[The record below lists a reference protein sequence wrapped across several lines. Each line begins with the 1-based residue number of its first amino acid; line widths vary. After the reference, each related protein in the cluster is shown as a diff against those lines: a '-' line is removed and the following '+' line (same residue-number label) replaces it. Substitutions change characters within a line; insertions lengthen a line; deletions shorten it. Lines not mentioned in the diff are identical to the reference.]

1 MALRTICLRLC
12 TPSSALSPQGPG
24 VAGKPAARRPSN
36 WTGRRGR
43 GTAGSVH
50 VARRVALSA
59 FFVPPGHFYSP
70 IADPEEL
77 SRRRETIFD
86 RNRRELPGID
96 LRDDEQR
103 VWFRR
108 IAAYYADVPFAEE
121 PSEGLR
127 YWYANDQFRHGD
139 AIVLFGMMRHL
150 RPKRVVEVGSG
161 YSSALMLDVNDRFLH
176 RSVGFTFID
185 PYPQRLLSLTGAADL
200 ATHRVIESP
209 VQEVPLDTFAE
220 LEAGD
225 ILFLDS
231 SHVLKTGSDVA
242 HLLFEV
248 LPVLR
253 DGVIVH
259 FHDIQYPFEYP
270 EVWVIRDERNWNE
283 IYAVRAFLQ
292 YNTDFHI
299 VYFSHYMALR
309 HANAVRDAMPLIMKG
324 PGGSL
329 WLRKGRRQ
337 GLPARIGRS
346 LLNRMRPAIRFPA
359 ARAVTGRRA

>member
-1 MALRTICLRLC
+1 M
-12 TPSSALSPQGPG
+12 
-24 VAGKPAARRPSN
+24 RR
-36 WTGRRGR
+36 
-43 GTAGSVH
+43 AV
-50 VARRVALSA
+50 LSA

-70 IADPEEL
+70 MTDPEEL

-86 RNRRELPGID
+86 RGRRELPGID
-96 LRDDEQR
+96 LRDEEQR

-108 IAAYYADVPFAEE
+108 IAAHYADVPFADE
-121 PSEGLR
+121 PSDGLR
-127 YWYANDQFRHGD
+127 YGYANDQFRHGD

-161 YSSALMLDVNDRFLH
+161 YSSALMLDVNDRFLD
-176 RSVGFTFID
+176 RSVSFTFID
-185 PYPQRLLSLTGAADL
+185 PYPHRLLSLTDAADV
-200 ATHRVIESP
+200 ATHTMIESP
-209 VQEVPLDTFAE
+209 VQEVPLELFAQ

-248 LPVLR
+248 LPLLR

-259 FHDIQYPFEYP
+259 FHDIHYPFEYP
-270 EVWVIRDERNWNE
+270 EVWVMRDQRNWNE

-292 YNTDFHI
+292 YNSDFHI
-299 VYFSHYMALR
+299 MYFNHYMALC
-309 HANAVRDAMPLIMKG
+309 HAEAIRDAMPLIMKG

-329 WLRKGRRQ
+329 WLRRERRPV
-337 GLPARIGRS
+337 LSVRIARRLRTRLETVFRS
-346 LLNRMRPAIRFPA
+346 PGPRISADRVQVSSPV
-359 ARAVTGRRA
+359 ARSPVG